1 MPAIPLLTGVDIYV
15 GGHVHDYERMYDMY
29 RGQSAGRTLDMR
41 ATTYITTGMIE
52 RRTAHR
58 TPHKN
63 LSVALW
69 LLR

>member
-1 MPAIPLLTGVDIYV
+1 MPAISLLLTGVDIYV

-41 ATTYITTGMIE
+41 ATTYITTGSPQE
-52 RRTAHR
+52 SFCGPACR
-58 TPHKN
+58 
-63 LSVALW
+63 